1 VSEKKHKFHS
11 LLKRSS
17 IYLKGLMP
25 VIAIIFG
32 SFFWLGGFEIFFK
45 DTLTEIFFFELSYFG
60 FWFITLCF
68 IFKKFFS
75 IELQSKLL
83 VLSVAI
89 AISIEFWVLLYYNN
103 FSDVCLLFIH
113 QYTPF
118 DVFIITLAIFL
129 PSIEA
134 LIIGVSLCNSN
145 FQFKL
150 NHLTNITRIKNL
162 NKAKIHKLFEIWTS
176 FPIFIG
182 IYHICILLHEL
193 LIQKWCYHLSSS
205 IMVLI
210 AVPWIILMLFYIIY
224 SVVIIL
230 KKRPI

>member
-1 VSEKKHKFHS
+1 MP
-11 LLKRSS
+11 
-17 IYLKGLMP
+17 LM
-25 VIAIIFG
+25 AIIFG
-32 SFFWLGGFEIFFK
+32 SCFWLGGYKIFFK
-45 DTLTEIFFFELSYFG
+45 DNLNEILFFELSYFG
-60 FWFITLCF
+60 FWLMTLCF

-75 IELQSKLL
+75 LELQSKIL

-103 FSDVCLLFIH
+103 FSDVCLDFIR

-134 LIIGVSLCNSN
+134 LIIGVSLRNSN

-150 NHLTNITRIKNL
+150 NYLTNITHIKNL
-162 NKAKIHKLFEIWTS
+162 NKAKIHKLFEMWTS

-193 LIQKWCYHLSSS
+193 LIQKWCYYLSSS

-210 AVPWIILMLFYIIY
+210 AAPWIILMFFYITY
-224 SVVIIL
+224 SAVIIL
-230 KKRPI
+230 KKKKRV